1 MLVAMG
7 RLEIQE
13 RYEEYIA
20 QASPAAM
27 AIGRRMPYHL
37 EYLRRH
43 GTTGPTKPEEVAR
56 QGKEGLMEA

>member
-1 MLVAMG
+1 MG

-13 RYEEYIA
+13 QYEDYIA
-20 QASPAAM
+20 KVNPVAM

-43 GTTGPTKPEEVAR
+43 GGRRASQAGRGSQAR
-56 QGKEGLMEA
+56 EGGKEGRMET